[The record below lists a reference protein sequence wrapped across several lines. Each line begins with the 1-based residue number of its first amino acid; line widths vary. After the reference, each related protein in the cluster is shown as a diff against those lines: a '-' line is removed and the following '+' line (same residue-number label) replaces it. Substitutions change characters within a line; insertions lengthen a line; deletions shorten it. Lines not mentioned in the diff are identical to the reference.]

1 VAVILYDRRI
11 RMTWRRR
18 NGIMLAYPFEE
29 KRLNKWNP
37 PYIVQPK
44 LDGERCRALFTPSGV
59 ILLSSEENV
68 IFSVPHIN
76 EQLERLDLPI
86 DTELDGELYL
96 HEMPFEYIHSIVG
109 RTVNIH
115 PDHELMN
122 YHIFDL
128 INHEVQYA
136 RTFALDAMKY
146 LINSQHNLITVSS
159 DICMDFKDVMEVYN
173 SYVEDGYEG
182 MIVRHV
188 DSMYVRKRSTFMMKF
203 KPKQQDT
210 YLIVGYKE
218 EVSKDGD
225 PKGSLGALVCVGSDG
240 TEFAVGT
247 GFTHAQRADLWAARD
262 KLKNA
267 SAIVSYQHITSGKK
281 VPRFPVFVEVV
292 NPNSHQKII

>member
-1 VAVILYDRRI
+1 
-11 RMTWRRR
+11 MSQWKRR

-76 EQLERLDLPI
+76 EQLEGEWI
-86 DTELDGELYL
+86 EGTELDGELYL
-96 HEMPFEYIHSIVG
+96 HDSTFEQIHSVVG
-109 RTVNIH
+109 RTVNLH
-115 PDHELMN
+115 PDYKKMQ

-128 INHEVQYA
+128 VDERPQFKRTIDLKYYHEQNDLKNVTYVPSYIA
-136 RTFALDAMKY
+136 ENFDEVISY
-146 LINSQHNLITVSS
+146 YNELISL
-159 DICMDFKDVMEVYN
+159 
-173 SYVEDGYEG
+173 GYEG
-182 MIVRHV
+182 IIVRHV
-188 DSMYVRKRSTFMMKF
+188 DAPYVRKRSIYMMKF
-203 KPKQQDT
+203 KPKKQDT
-210 YLIVGYKE
+210 YKIIGWNE

-225 PKGSLGALVCVGSDG
+225 PKGTLGSLVCVGSDG

-247 GFTHAQRADLWAARD
+247 GFTHVQRADLWAARE
-262 KLKNA
+262 KLFGKEA
-267 SAIVSYQHITSGKK
+267 VVSYQHITSGKK

-292 NPNSHQKII
+292 